1 MKRFVTILLVLA
13 VLASMGSIAYA
24 EGSDSGSKSL
34 SVNSS
39 SSENVGVTGKFEAAE
54 APDPKYCV
62 NITWQSMMF
71 KYNLEPHRIWN
82 SETHKWEG
90 GYMLVDSGEE
100 ASSRMVTV
108 ENRSNAVVNVTAKLK
123 ESTPKI
129 EGIVLSLMSNTTPAV
144 NNEATQTLS
153 DASKN
158 VQPGYFYVVVNSSK
172 TYDANPEQFLDS
184 QTVKVGELTLTVQT
198 PVSP

>member
-34 SVNSS
+34 SVDSS
-39 SSENVGVTGKFEAAE
+39 GNESVGVTGKFEAAE
-54 APDPKYCV
+54 APATKYCV
-62 NITWQSMMF
+62 NITWQSMIF

-108 ENRSNAVVNVTAKLK
+108 ENRSNAVVKVTAKLK

-129 EGIVLSLMSNTTPAV
+129 EGIVLSLMSNTTPAA

-172 TYDANPEQFLDS
+172 TYDANPEQFRDS
-184 QTVKVGELTLTVQT
+184 QTVKVGELTLTVQA
-198 PVSP
+198 PDSP